1 MERGE
6 SGAQGLRQKW
16 GKRVM
21 HAWKDVARV
30 ERETDGEL
38 GSRVLK
44 RKEFDEERMEMKER
58 H

>member
-6 SGAQGLRQKW
+6 SGAWGMRQKW

-21 HAWKDVARV
+21 HAWKDVVRV

-38 GSRVLK
+38 VSRELK
-44 RKEFDEERMEMKER
+44 RKEFNEERMEMKER